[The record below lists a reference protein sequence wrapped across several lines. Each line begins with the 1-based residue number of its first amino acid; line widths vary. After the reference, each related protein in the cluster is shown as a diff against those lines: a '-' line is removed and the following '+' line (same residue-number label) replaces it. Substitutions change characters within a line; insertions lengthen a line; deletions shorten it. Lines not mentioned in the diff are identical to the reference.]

1 LELIR
6 SFSKVVVA
14 IIENIYLSR
23 GKIRRTFLIVI
34 VENKVDNKVVFFV
47 FIVGIRLSI
56 VTINTKVT
64 ISTNI
69 AIRLIRI
76 LFSRYSSIR
85 VVNLVYNRDFS
96 SNRNKKYGI
105 EDYRTEQA

>member
-1 LELIR
+1 M
-6 SFSKVVVA
+6 
-14 IIENIYLSR
+14 IENICLSR
-23 GKIRRTFLIVI
+23 GKIRHTFSIVI

-47 FIVGIRLSI
+47 FVVSIRLGI
-56 VTINTKVT
+56 VAINTKVA

-69 AIRLIRI
+69 TIRLIRI
-76 LFSRYSSIR
+76 LLGRYSIIR

-105 EDYRTEQA
+105 EDYRTE

>member
-1 LELIR
+1 
-6 SFSKVVVA
+6 VVA

-23 GKIRRTFLIVI
+23 GKIRRTFSTVI

-47 FIVGIRLSI
+47 FVVSIRLGI
-56 VTINTKVT
+56 VAINTKVA

-76 LFSRYSSIR
+76 LLGRHGIVR
-85 VVNLVYNRDFS
+85 VVNLVYNGDFS
-96 SNRNKKYGI
+96 SDRNKKYGI
-105 EDYRTEQA
+105 EDCGTE

>member
-1 LELIR
+1 MELIR

-76 LFSRYSSIR
+76 LFSRYSIIR

-96 SNRNKKYGI
+96 SNRNKK
-105 EDYRTEQA
+105 